1 MMRYY
6 ETIFVVHP
14 NLGEEE
20 YKEVLKKFT
29 TLTER
34 AKGVLVKL
42 DEWGT
47 QKLAHRVKKSDRGYY
62 VLMSYCGGPGIT
74 AEIERDL
81 KLDER
86 VLKFQSV
93 KISDEAD
100 PDELIRKEK
109 EGQKKET
116 PEAAPPTPVA
126 QAPVE
131 VVAAEPVKE
140 VKSDV

>member
-1 MMRYY
+1 MRYY

-14 NLGEEE
+14 NVGEEE

-34 AKGVLVKL
+34 AKGVVVKL

-47 QKLAHRVKKSDRGYY
+47 QRLAHRVKKSDRGYY
-62 VLMSYCGGPGIT
+62 VLMSYCGGPGIS

-100 PDELIRKEK
+100 PNELIRKQQ
-109 EGQKKET
+109 EGQKKDV
-116 PEAAPPTPVA
+116 PEVVPTPPAA
-126 QAPVE
+126 QAPAE
-131 VVAAEPVKE
+131 VAAAEPVNE

>member
-1 MMRYY
+1 MRHY

-93 KISDEAD
+93 KLSDEAD
-100 PDELIRKEK
+100 PNELILKEK

-116 PEAAPPTPVA
+116 PEVVPPTPVA
-126 QAPVE
+126 QAPAE
-131 VVAAEPVKE
+131 VAAGEPVKE

>member
-1 MMRYY
+1 MRHY

-14 NLGEEE
+14 NLSEEQ

-34 AKGVLVKL
+34 AKGVLVKV
-42 DEWGT
+42 DEWGI
-47 QKLAHRVKKSDRGYY
+47 QKLAHRVGRCDRGIY
-62 VLMSYCGGPGIT
+62 VLMSYCGDPGVT
-74 AEIERDL
+74 AELERDL

-93 KISDEAD
+93 KLSDEAD
-100 PDELIRKEK
+100 PNELILKGK

-116 PEAAPPTPVA
+116 PEVVPPTPVA
-126 QAPVE
+126 QAPAE
-131 VVAAEPVKE
+131 VAAGEPVKE

>member
-1 MMRYY
+1 MRHY
-6 ETIFVVHP
+6 ETIFVVQP
-14 NLGEEE
+14 NLNEEE

-42 DEWGT
+42 EEWGT
-47 QKLAHRVKKSDRGYY
+47 QRLAHRVKKSDRGYY
-62 VLMSYCGGPGIT
+62 VLMSYCGGPGIS

-93 KISDEAD
+93 KLSDEAD
-100 PDELIRKEK
+100 PNELILKEK

-116 PEAAPPTPVA
+116 PEVVPPPPVP
-126 QAPVE
+126 QAPAE
-131 VVAAEPVKE
+131 VTAGEPVKE

>member
-1 MMRYY
+1 MRHY

-29 TLTER
+29 SLTER

-42 DEWGT
+42 EEWGT
-47 QKLAHRVKKSDRGYY
+47 QRLAHRVGKSDRGYY

-93 KISDEAD
+93 KLSDEAD
-100 PDELIRKEK
+100 PNELILKEK
-109 EGQKKET
+109 EGQKKEA
-116 PEAAPPTPVA
+116 PEVVPPTPVA
-126 QAPVE
+126 QAPAE
-131 VVAAEPVKE
+131 VAAGEPVKE